1 MQLSLDIENKIDIQ
15 ELINIFKL
23 YPEVFPGGYFRFL
36 KGRLYNKIDK
46 NELIYKNGVVLTW
59 TKYKRKTKISPTISI
74 LKGEI
79 KVNQLVNKNQGNGMA
94 KKIFKDFLNKHKTTF
109 YLDVKKDNIR
119 AIDFYKKNNFAIVG
133 EKLFGKSKI
142 PGIIMRRTLKQ

>member
-94 KKIFKDFLNKHKTTF
+94 KYIFSTFINTHPETTM
-109 YLDVKKDNIR
+109 YLDVKTDNDR
-119 AIDFYKKNNFAIVG
+119 AIEFYKKNNFTVIG
-133 EKLFGKSKI
+133 EKLFGKSQI
-142 PGIIMRRTLKQ
+142 PGLIMKRAI